1 MTVWALCF
9 SGQACSTPPLGPS
22 SPYQQIDGSLE
33 IHDWE
38 ASFSCVVQTCTLTW
52 RKGTH
57 VFTRVHRPRYWQLS
71 LNVPPPQYL
80 AERSERDL
88 TDVLTL
94 IWRFVPLQAGVS
106 LVSRALPAY
115 CPSVTWHQLEKT
127 WNSVA
132 LQGVEE
138 IQANDNPREDG
149 VLELWVWSKTANSGH
164 CSNKVRMLWIMDAAD
179 SPGVCCLTCLM
190 LPALRH
196 ILIHVSGSAYI
207 PYINSVNTLPRPE
220 DDDGC
225 Y

>member
-1 MTVWALCF
+1 MFL
-9 SGQACSTPPLGPS
+9 
-22 SPYQQIDGSLE
+22 
-33 IHDWE
+33 
-38 ASFSCVVQTCTLTW
+38 
-52 RKGTH
+52 H
-57 VFTRVHRPRYWQLS
+57 VFIGHVTGNCLWMPRP
-71 LNVPPPQYL
+71 PPPQYL

-94 IWRFVPLQAGVS
+94 IWRFVPLQAGVG

-127 WNSVA
+127 WNRVA

-149 VLELWVWSKTANSGH
+149 VLELWMWSKTANCGH
-164 CSNKVRMLWIMDAAD
+164 CSSKVRMSWANAAD
-179 SPGVCCLTCLM
+179 SPGVCYLTCSM
-190 LPALRH
+190 LPALLH

-207 PYINSVNTLPRPE
+207 PYINSVNTLPRPA